1 MLSKIPVGDHAP
13 AALGINE
20 KVLGSMPSLQMEY
33 KPNYTYVLE
42 CRDKTLYTGW
52 TNNLDKRIKAHNEG
66 RGAKYTKPRRPVKLL
81 YYETFPSKEE
91 AMRRECEIKRMSR
104 KEKLELI
111 RGQVPKKGNA

>member
-1 MLSKIPVGDHAP
+1 
-13 AALGINE
+13 
-20 KVLGSMPSLQMEY
+20 MEY

-42 CRDKTLYTGW
+42 CRDKTLYTGG
-52 TNNLDKRIKAHNEG
+52 TKTLDKRIKAHNEG